1 MSRRVCFWCLSAAA
15 LFLAAPAYAEPQR
28 IDGVNKDVFRTLQYI
43 HNMNPG
49 NAWTP
54 DQTRIFMNAVMKDE
68 VYDEAER
75 ALVAAL
81 QKESFDL
88 IIGAAKSPQ
97 FSPNDLPRKGS
108 LPPAS
113 RAALATG
120 LTSEAFAAAAKRAQ
134 DRAAGPVGNETL
146 LDFYL
151 RTGGEGLEKLAAYA
165 VESPEKWG
173 EARLA
178 LAGDLRAAYE
188 RTRGDSITD
197 LVRKNSD
204 FETSWRTRLY
214 QAREIA
220 DPRLKDAASW
230 LSLEAGPTVD
240 VLLGGAV
247 SNQIYYNVLGPDQT
261 DTLLASVRQ
270 RLGVPAES
278 LGQ

>member
-1 MSRRVCFWCLSAAA
+1 M
-15 LFLAAPAYAEPQR
+15 
-28 IDGVNKDVFRTLQYI
+28 
-43 HNMNPG
+43 
-49 NAWTP
+49 
-54 DQTRIFMNAVMKDE
+54 
-68 VYDEAER
+68 
-75 ALVAAL
+75 
-81 QKESFDL
+81 
-88 IIGAAKSPQ
+88 
-97 FSPNDLPRKGS
+97 
-108 LPPAS
+108 
-113 RAALATG
+113 
-120 LTSEAFAAAAKRAQ
+120 
-134 DRAAGPVGNETL
+134 GNETL

-230 LSLEAGPTVD
+230 LSLEAGATVD

>member
-1 MSRRVCFWCLSAAA
+1 MSRSVSRFWLTASV
-15 LFLAAPAYAEPQR
+15 LFFAAPAYAEPQR
-28 IDGVNKDVFRTLQYI
+28 IAGINKDVFRTLQYI
-43 HNMNPG
+43 YNMNPG

-54 DQTRIFMNAVMKDE
+54 DQTKIFMNAVMKDE

-75 ALVAAL
+75 VLVAAL
-81 QKESFDL
+81 QKEGFDL
-88 IIGAAKSPQ
+88 IIGAAKEPQ
-97 FSPNDLPRKGS
+97 FNPNDLPRKGS
-108 LPPAS
+108 LPPES

-120 LTSEAFAAAAKRAQ
+120 LTSEAFAAAAKRSR
-134 DRAAGPVGNETL
+134 DRAAGPVGNETM
-146 LDFYL
+146 LDYYL

-165 VESPEKWG
+165 LESPQKWG

-178 LAGDLRAAYE
+178 LAGDLRAVYE

-204 FETSWRTRLY
+204 FKASWTTRLN
-214 QAREIA
+214 QARGIT
-220 DPRLKDAASW
+220 DPRLRDAASW

-247 SNQIYYNVLGPDQT
+247 SNQIYYDVLGPDQT

-278 LGQ
+278 LGK

>member
-1 MSRRVCFWCLSAAA
+1 MSRRAPLCCLSAAV
-15 LFLAAPAYAEPQR
+15 LLHVAPAYAEQQR
-28 IDGVNKDVFRTLQYI
+28 IDGVNTDVFRTLQYI
-43 HNMNPG
+43 YTLNPG

-54 DQTRIFMNAVMKDE
+54 AQTQIFMNAVMKDE

-75 ALVAAL
+75 VLVAAL

-88 IIGAAKSPQ
+88 IIGAAKEPQ
-97 FSPNDLPRKGS
+97 FNPDDLLRKGS

-120 LTSEAFAAAAKRAQ
+120 LTSEAFAAAAKRSR
-134 DRAAGPVGNETL
+134 DRAAGPVGNETM
-146 LDFYL
+146 LDYYL

-165 VESPEKWG
+165 VESPQKWG

-188 RTRGDSITD
+188 RTRGDSISD

-204 FETSWRTRLY
+204 FKASWTTRLN
-214 QAREIA
+214 QARQIA
-220 DPRLKDAASW
+220 DPRLRDAASW

-247 SNQIYYNVLGPDQT
+247 SNQIYYDVLGPDQT

-278 LGQ
+278 LGK